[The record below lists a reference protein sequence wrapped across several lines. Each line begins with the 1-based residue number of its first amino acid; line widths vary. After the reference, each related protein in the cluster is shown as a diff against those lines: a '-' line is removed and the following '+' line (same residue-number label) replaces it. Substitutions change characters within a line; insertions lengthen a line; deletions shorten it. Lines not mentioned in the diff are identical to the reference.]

1 MVHQMFPVLLALH
14 AGVIVSTFEITSHDP
29 RTKPDSG
36 LQFDEGDNL
45 DLWCNANN
53 WWEWCKFSH
62 VQSNKSCELDW
73 KKYALLDGKRTYV
86 HNVTALDCDDF
97 EGRFEYLGDYDNYR
111 CGIRFKNLQPDE
123 AGEWRCEMEEYYD
136 GYGTNRGN
144 GATDE
149 RSFFIEVEAKTTTT
163 TAATTASS
171 NAAAVDARSLAR
183 NATSTAVLVA
193 VSSAAASAAGDR
205 KHTTAA
211 VALIGSLICGM
222 GFLMYVE

>member
-1 MVHQMFPVLLALH
+1 MPDYAWAQMKIGQNRLCQTGERRWKPNTQPRFPNRRPTLY
-14 AGVIVSTFEITSHDP
+14 
-29 RTKPDSG
+29 K
-36 LQFDEGDNL
+36 
-45 DLWCNANN
+45 
-53 WWEWCKFSH
+53 
-62 VQSNKSCELDW
+62 
-73 KKYALLDGKRTYV
+73 
-86 HNVTALDCDDF
+86 
-97 EGRFEYLGDYDNYR
+97 

-222 GFLMYVE
+222 GFLMVNLRTYVG